1 MLKSIQQR
9 DLDRNRWIK
18 ITMTVILV
26 IICLSMVITLIPGLY
41 SGSAGATNA
50 DTVAT
55 VAGQDISMSEVQ
67 TQLNQAT
74 RGQNIPPMLKGLYA
88 KQMLDQ
94 LVFQHALEIEAQRL
108 GIHVTPEEE
117 TERIKQII
125 PTAFAGGTWDR
136 DRYTQEVQQRA
147 GMTVEKSESYL
158 LNQMLYEKFRA
169 LVVDGIDVTP
179 AEIEREYRRRTE
191 KVRSE
196 EHTSELQ
203 SR

>member
-147 GMTVEKSESYL
+147 EIG
-158 LNQMLYEKFRA
+158 RA
-169 LVVDGIDVTP
+169 HV
-179 AEIEREYRRRTE
+179 
-191 KVRSE
+191 
-196 EHTSELQ
+196 
-203 SR
+203 